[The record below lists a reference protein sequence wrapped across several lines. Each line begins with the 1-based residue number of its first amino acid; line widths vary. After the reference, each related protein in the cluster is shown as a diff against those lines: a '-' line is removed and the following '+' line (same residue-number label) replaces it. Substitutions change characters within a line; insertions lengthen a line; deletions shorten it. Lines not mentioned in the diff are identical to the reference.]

1 MQKYLYERS
10 ITRFIYR
17 KKNYLLIISLTC
29 KYVSSF
35 VPACWIWIRE
45 RHVRWWE
52 IINGISEKSK
62 RQKTANC
69 QIYSFLPQNQN
80 YKLYIFL
87 FIWIWRRWVVT
98 LFHVSEFKAWAMS
111 HELSV
116 ETVHWSGSRHWSFNC
131 GRMIVWC
138 GIPGANHAHM
148 WLQL

>member
-62 RQKTANC
+62 RIKTANC

-80 YKLYIFL
+80 YKL

-98 LFHVSEFKAWAMS
+98 LFHVSES
-111 HELSV
+111 RV
-116 ETVHWSGSRHWSFNC
+116 ERGDGTLKWLPPL
-131 GRMIVWC
+131 I
-138 GIPGANHAHM
+138 
-148 WLQL
+148 LQLRTHDCLMRHTGSKSCSYVASTLVHRIPIHFKK